1 MTLDAWV
8 VLMWPWPAEWA
19 PGKTGSTAE
28 RGFWV
33 PITEDK
39 NHLPKADK
47 RTAGRQASVLPVNGG
62 GDDRF
67 QNLYGYFGAA
77 DEKVPLLMV
86 CVKRKPLHLVFY
98 LRLGESSFII
108 PEFACGEMREGA
120 SRAGLEALGGPRRTV
135 RSGPIWD
142 GVSRADRPLFEATR
156 GGWAAQGAEPVQ
168 FRWMVVGGVENGA
181 KTNCGDGR

>member
-1 MTLDAWV
+1 MGA
-8 VLMWPWPAEWA
+8 
-19 PGKTGSTAE
+19 GKNWKYRGT
-28 RGFWV
+28 GFWV

-67 QNLYGYFGAA
+67 QNHYGYFGAA

-108 PEFACGEMREGA
+108 RGICLWRN
-120 SRAGLEALGGPRRTV
+120 AGRCIQSGFGGFGDALAGPRRTV

>member
-1 MTLDAWV
+1 
-8 VLMWPWPAEWA
+8 MWPWPAEWA

-120 SRAGLEALGGPRRTV
+120 SRAGLEALGGPQDGSLGSYLGRSFKGGSATLRGYARGVGGTRRRTCAV
-135 RSGPIWD
+135 SVD
-142 GVSRADRPLFEATR
+142 G
-156 GGWAAQGAEPVQ
+156 
-168 FRWMVVGGVENGA
+168 
-181 KTNCGDGR
+181 CGRCGEWRQN